1 MDNAPGWLP
10 DPEREDQE
18 RYWSGSDWTDR
29 VRPAGKGRSLHLP
42 EHVPDLQ
49 RALAAA
55 TADIDAVEDRLS
67 NLFDRAE
74 GARRPSPAPQAARPS
89 EGDADDEEI
98 IGLYD
103 EEGDVAVV
111 DEKEHIH
118 EEFTSATD
126 QGDEA
131 DDDSDNDDSFAELD
145 AALAA
150 EEPEN
155 SKRGLFRRRS

>member
-1 MDNAPGWLP
+1 MDSAPGWLP

-18 RYWSGSDWTDR
+18 RYWNGSSWTDR
-29 VRPAGKGRSLHLP
+29 VRPAGKGRSPHLP

-74 GARRPSPAPQAARPS
+74 GAPRSRARSLPPPQPVRPPEP
-89 EGDADDEEI
+89 DADDEEI
-98 IGLYD
+98 IDLYD
-103 EEGDVAVV
+103 EEDDVAGEDV
-111 DEKEHIH
+111 DPIH
-118 EEFTSATD
+118 EEFTGAADQPADTD
-126 QGDEA
+126 DG
-131 DDDSDNDDSFAELD
+131 DSFAELD

-150 EEPEN
+150 EEPEK
-155 SKRGLFRRRS
+155 SKRGFFRRRS